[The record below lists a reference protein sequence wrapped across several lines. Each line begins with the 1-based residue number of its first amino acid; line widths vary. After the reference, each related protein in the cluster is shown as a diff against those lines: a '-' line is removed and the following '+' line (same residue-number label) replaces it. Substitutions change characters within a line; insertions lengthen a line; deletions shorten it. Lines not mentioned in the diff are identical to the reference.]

1 MARSVRDE
9 IPSCID
15 RSRRHLAC
23 WLAAAIAFAA
33 SPAGASPNV
42 PLDDPVY
49 DQLDQL
55 ELAGVLPVFR
65 GGLVPLTEA
74 RVHELARD
82 APELPTGWWIRPI
95 ERAAVRVDAAHE
107 AARGYS
113 IAARPRDVA
122 GVLALSCEGQV
133 GRPCG
138 HGLGLGAELDAAAGY
153 GAWVAGAVRLRA
165 QTGSQSYATALDLD
179 RAYVDA
185 ELGPIAA
192 EIGRDVLVLGPAT
205 RTQVGWGTNAPPL
218 DQVRL
223 SGARP
228 LDLLPGL
235 RANAVYVLGRLAAP
249 QTYPGDL
256 VSIARAQLDIDDRF
270 ELGAMQLLQL
280 GGDGAPGFGLWDFV
294 LEHVRRRDASAGPN
308 DSSNRRF
315 GFDVAAHIAGLGGLG
330 GLGGARITY
339 QLMFEDLRKHV
350 VDALHYDAD
359 HVLGVETRW
368 LTIELQRTGVR
379 SYEHSP
385 RLTGFTT
392 GGRIVGDPLGP
403 AAQAVFVGGRIAT
416 PWGVVLPWA
425 EVARLASDTY
435 TFVDH
440 GPILPAGDGPAEL
453 RFRIGGRAH
462 VPLGRGL
469 ELDPEA
475 ALEDVERASFV
486 AGERRINAVLR
497 AALVWRPPAKS
508 ATLCAN

>member
-1 MARSVRDE
+1 MARSVRDA
-9 IPSCID
+9 IPLCIA
-15 RSRRHLAC
+15 RPRQYPAR
-23 WLAAAIAFAA
+23 WLAAAIALAA
-33 SPAGASPNV
+33 APAGASPNV

-49 DQLDQL
+49 DELDQL
-55 ELAGVLPVFR
+55 ELAGVVPVFR
-65 GGLVPLTEA
+65 GGLAPLTCA
-74 RVHELARD
+74 RVHELMRE
-82 APELPTGWWIRPI
+82 APEPPAGWWIRPI
-95 ERAAVRVDAAHE
+95 ERAALRVDASDE
-107 AARGYS
+107 AVRGYS
-113 IAARPRDVA
+113 TAARSRDVA
-122 GVLALSCEGQV
+122 GVLALSCEDQE

-165 QTGSQSYATALDLD
+165 QTGSQSYATAIDLD
-179 RAYVDA
+179 RAYVNA

-205 RTQVGWGTNAPPL
+205 RTQVGWGSNAAPL
-218 DQVRL
+218 DHVRL
-223 SGARP
+223 SGTRP
-228 LDLLPGL
+228 LDLVPGL

-256 VSIARAQLDIDDRF
+256 VSIARAQLDVGDRF

-294 LEHVRRRDASAGPN
+294 LEHVRRRDASAGPT

-315 GFDVAAHIAGLGGLG
+315 GFDVAARLAA
-330 GLGGARITY
+330 LGGARITY

-350 VDALHYDAD
+350 VDAVHYDAD

-368 LTIELQRTGVR
+368 LTVELQRTGVR
-379 SYEHSP
+379 SYEHVP
-385 RLTGFTT
+385 RLTGFTS

-403 AAQAVFVGGRIAT
+403 AAQAVFVGGRLAT

-440 GPILPAGDGPAEL
+440 GPIVPTGDGPAEL
-453 RFRIGGRAH
+453 RFRIGARAR
-462 VPLGRGL
+462 VPVGHDL

-475 ALEDVERASFV
+475 ALEDVERAAFV
-486 AGERRINAVLR
+486 PGERRTNVIFRAVV
-497 AALVWRPPAKS
+497 VWRPPAKS
-508 ATLCAN
+508 ATFRAN